1 MLIVTSNDIPG
12 HRIDAVFGEVMGLT
26 VRPVLTN
33 SGDAAAQLKP

>member
-26 VRPVLTN
+26 VRSLTN